1 MWVIIIFLLPTPL
14 YLVGSC
20 EQGLGHNLKIWTFKV
35 MKNASGRDR
44 KDMEKEQV
52 KTRKVI
58 EELHEIEK

>member
-1 MWVIIIFLLPTPL
+1 
-14 YLVGSC
+14 
-20 EQGLGHNLKIWTFKV
+20 